1 MALHLKKALFRNSV
15 FNSGVCAAL
24 AAILTPLLGAPV
36 GLFWLA
42 VVVGAVG
49 LLTFLRTA
57 YKIRQ
62 GVLAPMQ
69 ELASYVRIDRDS
81 ATARKQ
87 VDWSLIDDYAT
98 QLATRGFRPLGDYT
112 TYPSAPTLAGV
123 AAMFADA
130 EGSMIIEIQQL
141 KLMPQA
147 GTAANNEG
155 IYFSIMS
162 MVGGSIRVVTSNH
175 KPSAVTYLM
184 RGDHDV
190 ATCRPGSGLMELL
203 ATHTDLLLRLREKV
217 GKAPSTGLTVERYV
231 LAIREAQAHAHSR
244 VSAMSGFAIACAVDR
259 FDADRLLRWTPQIAD
274 LKEVPQRRLEE
285 LDHGFGSDVQ
295 PPIFHESLAT
305 QF

>member
-1 MALHLKKALFRNSV
+1 MGLHLRKAIFRNSL
-15 FNSGVCAAL
+15 FNSIVCAAL
-24 AAILTPLLGAPV
+24 AAILIPLLGAPGGMLWPALLICGV
-36 GLFWLA
+36 A
-42 VVVGAVG
+42 

-57 YKIRQ
+57 YKIRE
-62 GVLAPMQ
+62 GLLSRLQ
-69 ELASYVRIDRDS
+69 ELASYVHIDRAS
-81 ATARKQ
+81 AQARKQ

-123 AAMFADA
+123 AAMFTDA

-141 KLMPQA
+141 KLKPQA
-147 GTAANNEG
+147 GNTAATDG

-175 KPSAVTYLM
+175 KPMAATYMM
-184 RGDHDV
+184 RGEHDV
-190 ATCRPGSGLMELL
+190 TTARPGYGLLELL
-203 ATHTDLLLRLREKV
+203 ATHTDLLTRLRERV

-231 LAIREAQAHAHSR
+231 LAIREAQAQARSR
-244 VSAMSGFAIACAVDR
+244 ISAMSGYAIACAVDR

-285 LDHGFGSDVQ
+285 LDNAFGSDVQ

-305 QF
+305 QY

>member
-1 MALHLKKALFRNSV
+1 MALHLKKAMFRNSLV
-15 FNSGVCAAL
+15 NSVVCAAL
-24 AAILTPLLGAPV
+24 AAILIPLLGAPGGMLWPGMLICSV
-36 GLFWLA
+36 G
-42 VVVGAVG
+42 V
-49 LLTFLRTA
+49 LTFLRTA
-57 YKIRQ
+57 WKIRKGLLSRLQ
-62 GVLAPMQ
+62 D
-69 ELASYVRIDRDS
+69 LASYVHIDRDS
-81 ATARKQ
+81 EQARKQ

-123 AAMFADA
+123 AAMFTDA

-141 KLMPQA
+141 KLLPQA
-147 GTAANNEG
+147 SKAALNDG

-175 KPSAVTYLM
+175 KPMAVTYLM
-184 RGDHDV
+184 RGEHDV
-190 ATCRPGSGLMELL
+190 TTARPGSGLMELL
-203 ATHTDLLLRLREKV
+203 ATHTDLLSRLRERV

-231 LAIREAQAHAHSR
+231 LAIREAQAQARSR
-244 VSAMSGFAIACAVDR
+244 LSAMSGYAIACAVDR

-285 LDHGFGSDVQ
+285 LDNGFGSDVQ

>member
-1 MALHLKKALFRNSV
+1 MALHLKKAIIRNSV
-15 FNSGVCAAL
+15 FNSIVCAAL
-24 AAILTPLLGAPV
+24 AAIFIPLFGAP
-36 GLFWLA
+36 GGMLWPALLI
-42 VVVGAVG
+42 GGVG

-62 GVLAPMQ
+62 DLLSRVQ
-69 ELASYVRIDRDS
+69 ELASYVHIDRDS
-81 ATARKQ
+81 AVARKQ
-87 VDWSLIDDYAT
+87 VDWSTIDDYAA
-98 QLATRGFRPLGDYT
+98 QLATRGFRPLGDFT

-123 AAMFADA
+123 AAMFTDA

-141 KLMPQA
+141 KLMLQPGKA
-147 GTAANNEG
+147 GSNDG

-175 KPSAVTYLM
+175 KPMALTYMM
-184 RGDHDV
+184 RGEHDV
-190 ATCRPGSGLMELL
+190 TTARPGYGLMELL
-203 ATHTDLLLRLREKV
+203 AAHTDLLTRLRERV

-231 LAIREAQAHAHSR
+231 LAIREAQAQARSR
-244 VSAMSGFAIACAVDR
+244 LGAMSGYAIACAVDR

-285 LDHGFGSDVQ
+285 LDNAFGSDVQ

>member
-1 MALHLKKALFRNSV
+1 MGQQLRKAIFRNSL
-15 FNSGVCAAL
+15 FNGIVCAAL
-24 AAILTPLLGAPV
+24 AAILIPLLGAP
-36 GLFWLA
+36 GGMLWPALLICG
-42 VVVGAVG
+42 VV

-57 YKIRQ
+57 YKIRE
-62 GVLAPMQ
+62 GLLSRMQ
-69 ELASYVRIDRDS
+69 ELASYVHIDRES
-81 ATARKQ
+81 AQALKQ

-123 AAMFADA
+123 AAMFTDA

-147 GTAANNEG
+147 GGSATNDG

-162 MVGGSIRVVTSNH
+162 MVGGSIRVVTHNH
-175 KPSAVTYLM
+175 KPMAATYMM
-184 RGDHDV
+184 RGEHDV
-190 ATCRPGSGLMELL
+190 TTARPGQGLMELL
-203 ATHTDLLLRLREKV
+203 ATHTDLLTRLRERV

-231 LAIREAQAHAHSR
+231 LAIREAQAQARSR
-244 VSAMSGFAIACAVDR
+244 ISAMSGYAIACAVDR

-285 LDHGFGSDVQ
+285 LDNAFGSDVQ

>member
-15 FNSGVCAAL
+15 FNSIVCAAL
-24 AAILTPLLGAPV
+24 AAILIPLLGAPGGLLWPAILV
-36 GLFWLA
+36 G
-42 VVVGAVG
+42 GVG

-62 GVLAPMQ
+62 GLLSRVQ
-69 ELASYVRIDRDS
+69 ELASYVHIDRDS
-81 ATARKQ
+81 AQARKQ

-98 QLATRGFRPLGDYT
+98 QLATRGFRPLGDFT

-123 AAMFADA
+123 AAMFTDA

-141 KLMPQA
+141 MPGA
-147 GTAANNEG
+147 GKAALSDG

-162 MVGGSIRVVTSNH
+162 MVGGSIRVVTTNH
-175 KPSAVTYLM
+175 KPMAVTYMM
-184 RGDHDV
+184 RGEHDV
-190 ATCRPGSGLMELL
+190 ATARPGYGLMELL
-203 ATHTDLLLRLREKV
+203 ATHTDLLTRLRERV
-217 GKAPSTGLTVERYV
+217 GKAPATGLTVERYV
-231 LAIREAQAHAHSR
+231 LAIREAQAQARSR
-244 VSAMSGFAIACAVDR
+244 LGAMSGYGIACAVDR

-274 LKEVPQRRLEE
+274 LKDVPQRRLEE
-285 LDHGFGSDVQ
+285 LDNAFGSDIQ

>member
-1 MALHLKKALFRNSV
+1 MALHLKKAMIRNSV

-24 AAILTPLLGAPV
+24 VAILIPLFGAPV
-36 GLFWLA
+36 GMLWLA
-42 VVVGAVG
+42 VLVGGVG
-49 LLTFLRTA
+49 LVTFLRTA

-62 GVLAPMQ
+62 DMLSRLQ
-69 ELASYVRIDRDS
+69 ELASYVHIDRAS
-81 ATARKQ
+81 PQARKQ

-112 TYPSAPTLAGV
+112 TYPAPPTLVGV
-123 AAMFADA
+123 AAMFCNA
-130 EGSMIIEIQQL
+130 EGSIIIEIQQL

-147 GTAANNEG
+147 DKAALKEG

-175 KPSAVTYLM
+175 KPMAATYM
-184 RGDHDV
+184 IRGEHDV
-190 ATCRPGSGLMELL
+190 ATGRPGLGLMELL
-203 ATHTDLLLRLREKV
+203 ATHTDMLNRLRERV

-231 LAIREAQAHAHSR
+231 LAIREAQAQARQR
-244 VSAMSGFAIACAVDR
+244 VSAMSGYAIACAVDR
-259 FDADRLLRWTPQIAD
+259 FEADRLLRWTPQIAD

-285 LDHGFGSDVQ
+285 LDNAFGSDVQ

>member
-1 MALHLKKALFRNSV
+1 MGLHLRKAIFRNSL
-15 FNSGVCAAL
+15 FNSIVCAAL
-24 AAILTPLLGAPV
+24 AAILIPLLGAPGGMLWPALLICGV
-36 GLFWLA
+36 A
-42 VVVGAVG
+42 

-57 YKIRQ
+57 YKIRE
-62 GVLAPMQ
+62 GLLSRLQ
-69 ELASYVRIDRDS
+69 ELASYVHIDRAS
-81 ATARKQ
+81 AQARKQ

-123 AAMFADA
+123 AAMFTDA

-141 KLMPQA
+141 KLKPQA
-147 GTAANNEG
+147 GNTAATDG

-175 KPSAVTYLM
+175 KPMAATYMM
-184 RGDHDV
+184 RGEHDV
-190 ATCRPGSGLMELL
+190 TTARPGYGLMELL
-203 ATHTDLLLRLREKV
+203 ATHTDLLTRLRERV

-231 LAIREAQAHAHSR
+231 LAIREAQAQARSR
-244 VSAMSGFAIACAVDR
+244 ISAMSGYAIACAVDR

-285 LDHGFGSDVQ
+285 LDNAFGSDVQ

>member
-1 MALHLKKALFRNSV
+1 MALHLKKAMFRNSL
-15 FNSGVCAAL
+15 FNSVVCAAL
-24 AAILTPLLGAPV
+24 AAVLIPLLGAPGGMLWLGLLICSV
-36 GLFWLA
+36 G
-42 VVVGAVG
+42 V
-49 LLTFLRTA
+49 LTFLRTA
-57 YKIRQ
+57 WKIRQ
-62 GVLAPMQ
+62 DLLSRLQ
-69 ELASYVRIDRDS
+69 DLASYVHIDRDS
-81 ATARKQ
+81 AQARKQ

-123 AAMFADA
+123 AAMFTDA

-147 GTAANNEG
+147 GKAALNDA

-175 KPSAVTYLM
+175 KPMAVTYLM
-184 RGDHDV
+184 RGEHDV
-190 ATCRPGSGLMELL
+190 TTARPGSGLMELL
-203 ATHTDLLLRLREKV
+203 ATHTDLLSRLRERV

-231 LAIREAQAHAHSR
+231 LAIREAQAQARSR
-244 VSAMSGFAIACAVDR
+244 ISAMSGYAIACAIDR

-274 LKEVPQRRLEE
+274 LKDVPMRRLEE
-285 LDHGFGSDVQ
+285 LDNGFGSDVQ

>member
-1 MALHLKKALFRNSV
+1 MGQQLRKAIFRNSL
-15 FNSGVCAAL
+15 FNGIVCAAL
-24 AAILTPLLGAPV
+24 AAILIPLLGAPGGMLWPALLICGV
-36 GLFWLA
+36 A
-42 VVVGAVG
+42 

-57 YKIRQ
+57 YKIRE
-62 GVLAPMQ
+62 GLLSRMQ
-69 ELASYVRIDRDS
+69 ELASYVHIDRES
-81 ATARKQ
+81 AQALKQ

-123 AAMFADA
+123 AAMFTDA

-147 GTAANNEG
+147 GGSATNDG

-162 MVGGSIRVVTSNH
+162 MVGGSIRVVTHNH
-175 KPSAVTYLM
+175 KPMAATYMM
-184 RGDHDV
+184 RGEHDV
-190 ATCRPGSGLMELL
+190 TTARPGQGLMELL
-203 ATHTDLLLRLREKV
+203 ATHTDLLTRLRERV

-231 LAIREAQAHAHSR
+231 LAIREAQAQARSR
-244 VSAMSGFAIACAVDR
+244 ISAMSGYAIACAVDR

-285 LDHGFGSDVQ
+285 LDNAFGSDVQ

>member
-1 MALHLKKALFRNSV
+1 MALHLKKAMFRNSL
-15 FNSGVCAAL
+15 FNSVVCAAL
-24 AAILTPLLGAPV
+24 AAVLIPLLGAPGGMLWLGLLICSV
-36 GLFWLA
+36 G
-42 VVVGAVG
+42 V
-49 LLTFLRTA
+49 LTFLRTA
-57 YKIRQ
+57 WKIRQ
-62 GVLAPMQ
+62 DLLSRLQ
-69 ELASYVRIDRDS
+69 DLASYVHIDRDS
-81 ATARKQ
+81 AQARKQ

-123 AAMFADA
+123 AAMFTDG

-147 GTAANNEG
+147 GKAALNDA

-175 KPSAVTYLM
+175 KPMAVTYLM
-184 RGDHDV
+184 RGEHDV
-190 ATCRPGSGLMELL
+190 TTARPGSGLMELL
-203 ATHTDLLLRLREKV
+203 ATHTDLLSRLRERV

-231 LAIREAQAHAHSR
+231 LAIREAQAQARSR
-244 VSAMSGFAIACAVDR
+244 ISAMSGYAIACAIDR

-274 LKEVPQRRLEE
+274 LKDVPMRRLEE
-285 LDHGFGSDVQ
+285 LDNGFGSDVQ

>member
-1 MALHLKKALFRNSV
+1 MGQQLRKAIFRNSL
-15 FNSGVCAAL
+15 FNGIVCAAL
-24 AAILTPLLGAPV
+24 AAILIPLLGAP
-36 GLFWLA
+36 GGMLWPA
-42 VVVGAVG
+42 VMICGVA

-57 YKIRQ
+57 YKIRE
-62 GVLAPMQ
+62 GLLSRMQ
-69 ELASYVRIDRDS
+69 ELASYVHIDRAS
-81 ATARKQ
+81 AQARKQ

-123 AAMFADA
+123 AAMFTDA

-147 GTAANNEG
+147 GGSATNDG

-162 MVGGSIRVVTSNH
+162 MVGGSIRVVTHNH
-175 KPSAVTYLM
+175 KPMAATYMM
-184 RGDHDV
+184 RGEHDV
-190 ATCRPGSGLMELL
+190 TTARPGQGLMELL
-203 ATHTDLLLRLREKV
+203 ATHTDLLTRLRERV

-231 LAIREAQAHAHSR
+231 LAIREAQAQARSR
-244 VSAMSGFAIACAVDR
+244 ISAMSGYAIACAVDR

-285 LDHGFGSDVQ
+285 LDNAFGSDVQ

>member
-1 MALHLKKALFRNSV
+1 MALHLKKAIFRNSV
-15 FNSGVCAAL
+15 FNSIVCAAL
-24 AAILTPLLGAPV
+24 AAILIPLLGAPGGMLWPAILV
-36 GLFWLA
+36 CT
-42 VVVGAVG
+42 VG

-57 YKIRQ
+57 YKIRL
-62 GVLAPMQ
+62 GLLSRVQ
-69 ELASYVRIDRDS
+69 ELASYVHIDRDS
-81 ATARKQ
+81 AQARKQ

-123 AAMFADA
+123 AAMFTDA
-130 EGSMIIEIQQL
+130 EGSIIIEIQQL
-141 KLMPQA
+141 KLKPQP
-147 GTAANNEG
+147 GQAALNDG

-175 KPSAVTYLM
+175 KPMAITYMM
-184 RGDHDV
+184 RGENDV
-190 ATCRPGSGLMELL
+190 ATARPGSGLMELL
-203 ATHTDLLLRLREKV
+203 ATHSDLLSRLREKV

-231 LAIREAQAHAHSR
+231 LAIREAQAQAR
-244 VSAMSGFAIACAVDR
+244 RRLSAMSGYAIACAVDR

-285 LDHGFGSDVQ
+285 LDNAFGSDVQ